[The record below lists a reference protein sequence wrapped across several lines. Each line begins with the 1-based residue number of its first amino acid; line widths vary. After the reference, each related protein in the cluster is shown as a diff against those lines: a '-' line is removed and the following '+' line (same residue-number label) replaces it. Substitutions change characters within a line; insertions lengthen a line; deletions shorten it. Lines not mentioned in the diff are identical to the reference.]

1 MRKRA
6 ILYNVEW
13 SDYHTAPRLYRWAKF
28 YIRAF
33 SVARGYTCTKEA
45 NHLCHGERPFY
56 LLSS

>member
-13 SDYHTAPRLYRWAKF
+13 SDYHTAPSLYGEAKLS
-28 YIRAF
+28 YWAF
-33 SVARGYTCTKEA
+33 SVARAYTCTKEA

-56 LLSS
+56 LLSP